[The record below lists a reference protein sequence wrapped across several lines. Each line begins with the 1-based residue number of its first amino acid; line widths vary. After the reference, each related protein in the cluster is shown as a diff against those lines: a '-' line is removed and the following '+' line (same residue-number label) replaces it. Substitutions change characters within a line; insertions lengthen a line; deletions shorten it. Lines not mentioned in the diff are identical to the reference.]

1 MAKAAEG
8 ESEGP
13 RFEPLWDHQNH
24 VSIGHILTK
33 KFF

>member
-13 RFEPLWDHQNH
+13 RFEPLWDH
-24 VSIGHILTK
+24 
-33 KFF
+33 